1 MGIMNS
7 MYINLV
13 ITLPEKQY
21 GYHYDTMKQF
31 IDVKLTEKIKRGII
45 WDIASINII
54 NNQSVGQLRNQ
65 LNSEKNI

>member
-7 MYINLV
+7 VYINLV
-13 ITLPEKQY
+13 LTPPEKQY
-21 GYHYDTMKQF
+21 GYYYDTTKQF

-65 LNSEKNI
+65 LNQN